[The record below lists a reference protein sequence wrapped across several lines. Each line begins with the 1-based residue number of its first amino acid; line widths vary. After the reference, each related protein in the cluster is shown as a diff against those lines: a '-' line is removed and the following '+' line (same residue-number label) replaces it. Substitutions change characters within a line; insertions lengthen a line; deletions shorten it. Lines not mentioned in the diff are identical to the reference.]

1 MEARGGQSALPPV
14 PPPTL
19 TTANSAWVCLVG
31 VQRVPSRCATVVTA
45 KIQEPI
51 TEGSSVL
58 FEPDKKWTGE
68 AEVQIEDSVAVFT
81 VYSSWLT
88 NT

>member
-1 MEARGGQSALPPV
+1 M
-14 PPPTL
+14 
-19 TTANSAWVCLVG
+19 
-31 VQRVPSRCATVVTA
+31 PSRCATVVTA